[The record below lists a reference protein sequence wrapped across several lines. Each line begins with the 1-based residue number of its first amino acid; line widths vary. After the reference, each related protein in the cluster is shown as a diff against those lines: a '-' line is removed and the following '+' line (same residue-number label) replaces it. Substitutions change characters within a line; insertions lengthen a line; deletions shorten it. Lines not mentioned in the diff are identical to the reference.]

1 MKKIIIGIIIGVFVA
16 TSTTWAAEAIQRYKI
31 ENENGEVRAET
42 FIGEQDNGV
51 MQLYDANG
59 LRVQLAATSNMGSVL
74 GLRNKEGNLR
84 TWITTEEGVING
96 HRVITQKEI
105 KQYYYTKEEVD
116 DEIQK
121 AVKEILEQLEI
132 EKNLEKWRESQEAE

>member
-1 MKKIIIGIIIGVFVA
+1 MKKIIIGIIIGVFAA
-16 TSTTWAAEAIQRYKI
+16 TSTAWATEAIQRYKI

-42 FIGEQDNGV
+42 FIGGQDNGV
-51 MQLYDANG
+51 MQLYDGEG

-84 TWITTEEGVING
+84 TWITTKEGVIDG
-96 HRVITQKEI
+96 YKVITQKEI
-105 KQYYYTKEEVD
+105 KQYYTKEEVD
-116 DEIQK
+116 KKIQETVEK
-121 AVKEILEQLEI
+121 LLEQLEI

>member
-1 MKKIIIGIIIGVFVA
+1 MKKIVIGIIIGVFAA
-16 TSTTWAAEAIQRYKI
+16 TSTTWATEAIQRYKI

-42 FIGEQDNGV
+42 FIGGQDNGV
-51 MQLYDANG
+51 MQLYDGEG

-96 HRVITQKEI
+96 YRVITRKEI
-105 KQYYYTKEEVD
+105 EQYYTKEEVD
-116 DEIQK
+116 EEIQK

-132 EKNLEKWRESQEAE
+132 EKNLEKWRELQEAE

>member
-1 MKKIIIGIIIGVFVA
+1 MKKIIIGVIIGVFAA
-16 TSTTWAAEAIQRYKI
+16 TSTTWATEAIQRYKI

-42 FIGEQDNGV
+42 FIGGQDNGV
-51 MQLYDANG
+51 MQLYDGEG

-96 HRVITQKEI
+96 YRVITRKEI
-105 KQYYYTKEEVD
+105 KQYYTKEEVD
-116 DEIQK
+116 EEIQK

>member
-1 MKKIIIGIIIGVFVA
+1 MKKIIIGIIIGVFAA
-16 TSTTWAAEAIQRYKI
+16 TSTTWATEAIQKL

-42 FIGEQDNGV
+42 FIGKQDNGV
-51 MQLYDANG
+51 IQLYDANG
-59 LRVQLAATSNMGSVL
+59 LRVQLAATSNKGSVL

-84 TWITTEEGVING
+84 TWITAEEGVING

-105 KQYYYTKEEVD
+105 KQYYTKEEVD
-116 DEIQK
+116 KKIQET
-121 AVKEILEQLEI
+121 VEELLEQLEI

>member
-1 MKKIIIGIIIGVFVA
+1 MKKIVIGIIIGALLA
-16 TSTTWAAEAIQRYKI
+16 TGTAWATEAIQKYAIK
-31 ENENGEVRAET
+31 NEEGKTRVEAFV
-42 FIGEQDNGV
+42 GKQDNGV
-51 MQLYDANG
+51 IQLYDGEG

-96 HRVITQKEI
+96 YRVITRKEI
-105 KQYYYTKEEVD
+105 EQYYTKEEVD
-116 DEIQK
+116 EEIQK

-132 EKNLEKWRESQEAE
+132 EKNLEKWRELQEAE

>member
-1 MKKIIIGIIIGVFVA
+1 MKKIIIGVIIGVFVA
-16 TSTTWAAEAIQRYKI
+16 TSTTWATEAIQRYKI

-42 FIGEQDNGV
+42 FIGGQDNGV
-51 MQLYDANG
+51 MQLYDGEG

-84 TWITTEEGVING
+84 TWITTKEGVIDG
-96 HRVITQKEI
+96 YKVITQKEI
-105 KQYYYTKEEVD
+105 KQYYTKEEVD
-116 DEIQK
+116 KKIQETVEK
-121 AVKEILEQLEI
+121 LLEQLEI

>member
-1 MKKIIIGIIIGVFVA
+1 MKKIVIGIIIGVFAA
-16 TSTTWAAEAIQRYKI
+16 TSTTWATEAIQRYKI

-42 FIGEQDNGV
+42 FIGGQDNGV
-51 MQLYDANG
+51 IQLYDGEG

-96 HRVITQKEI
+96 YRVITRKEI
-105 KQYYYTKEEVD
+105 EQYYTKEEVD
-116 DEIQK
+116 EEIQK

-132 EKNLEKWRESQEAE
+132 EKNLEKWRELQEAE

>member
-1 MKKIIIGIIIGVFVA
+1 MKKIVIGIIIGVFAA
-16 TSTTWAAEAIQRYKI
+16 TSTTWATEAIQRYKI

-42 FIGEQDNGV
+42 FIGGQDNGV
-51 MQLYDANG
+51 MQLYDGEG

-84 TWITTEEGVING
+84 TWITTKEGVING
-96 HRVITQKEI
+96 YRVITRKEI
-105 KQYYYTKEEVD
+105 EQYYTKEEVD
-116 DEIQK
+116 EEIQK

-132 EKNLEKWRESQEAE
+132 EKNLEKWRELQEAE